1 VLHKLKDAYLVW
13 FNFYSSM
20 DKIHRYTLGLKI
32 DDLLIAAAEAMS
44 VASFLP
50 KSDKLPA
57 IRKAMRKIDTIK
69 MLLYILFISQS
80 IDQPH
85 YIQISK
91 LIEEISRM
99 LYGWHNQT
107 IKQNT
112 PVNSTGASA

>member
-1 VLHKLKDAYLVW
+1 
-13 FNFYSSM
+13 M